1 MSLREAWDEL
11 RAEVGECDIDGS
23 WCERHLTQAS
33 LLVGDMHPTRCWTGR
48 AVDDMANAVES
59 IIGRGGAHARNGCPH
74 CTPDDTVPA
83 IRCMRCGT
91 AYRDEA

>member
-1 MSLREAWDEL
+1 MSPLEAAWHEL
-11 RAEVGECDIDGS
+11 VGEVGECEIENRWCTIHKLPSPDGP
-23 WCERHLTQAS
+23 CH
-33 LLVGDMHPTRCWTGR
+33 VGR
-48 AVDDMANAVES
+48 ALDDMASAVES

-91 AYRDEA
+91 ACRDEA